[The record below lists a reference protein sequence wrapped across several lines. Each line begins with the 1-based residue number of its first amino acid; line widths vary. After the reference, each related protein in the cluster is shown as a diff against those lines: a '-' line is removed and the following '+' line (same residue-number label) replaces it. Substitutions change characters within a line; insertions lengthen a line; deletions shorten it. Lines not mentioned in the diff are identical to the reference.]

1 MQSLRDVNYAVSLGA
16 GNPGVEA
23 WYVFGKDK
31 YKFELGGGCTGVMAP
46 GLYPL
51 LRSGQINGLI
61 GGLRGAAEY
70 ESLIGQKGRAVA
82 GMDAQ
87 SATHLAIIVLVD
99 HVQSLLFLTRG
110 NRHRQQGQAWASNG
124 AG

>member
-1 MQSLRDVNYAVSLGA
+1 
-16 GNPGVEA
+16 
-23 WYVFGKDK
+23 
-31 YKFELGGGCTGVMAP
+31 MAP

-70 ESLIGQKGRAVA
+70 EILIDQKGKAIA

-87 SATHLAIIVLVD
+87 SATHLAIIVLVIICNMFYF
-99 HVQSLLFLTRG
+99 SLRKQAK
-110 NRHRQQGQAWASNG
+110 QQGYSG
-124 AG
+124 A

>member
-1 MQSLRDVNYAVSLGA
+1 MARSQPTTTANPRKAYQCCKASQSLRDVNYAVSLGA

-70 ESLIGQKGRAVA
+70 ETLDRTRRARPSPA
-82 GMDAQ
+82 WMRNRRRIWQ
-87 SATHLAIIVLVD
+87 S
-99 HVQSLLFLTRG
+99 SC
-110 NRHRQQGQAWASNG
+110 W
-124 AG
+124 